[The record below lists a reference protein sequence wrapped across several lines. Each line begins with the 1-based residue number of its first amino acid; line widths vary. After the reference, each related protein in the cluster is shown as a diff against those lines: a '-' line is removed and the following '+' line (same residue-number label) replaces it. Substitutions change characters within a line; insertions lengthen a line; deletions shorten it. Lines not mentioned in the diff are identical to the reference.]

1 MTLFHTVPLASG
13 LVLAFLGA
21 AQAQPANRPAGKMTT
36 LQMPAIPDPV
46 RVTLDPKTTAL
57 LVLDYVE
64 GICNAQPKCKGGMLP
79 AVTPFMLQ
87 ARKGGPGRGVRHPR
101 AEHVQVAAGG
111 RSNSG

>member
-46 RVTLDPKTTAL
+46 RVTLDPKLCWCSITLKASAMPNRN
-57 LVLDYVE
+57 V
-64 GICNAQPKCKGGMLP
+64 
-79 AVTPFMLQ
+79 
-87 ARKGGPGRGVRHPR
+87 R
-101 AEHVQVAAGG
+101 AECC
-111 RSNSG
+111 RP

>member
-1 MTLFHTVPLASG
+1 MTLYHTVLLTSG
-13 LVLAFLGA
+13 LVLALCGA

-64 GICNAQPKCKGGMLP
+64 GIAMPNRNA
-79 AVTPFMLQ
+79 
-87 ARKGGPGRGVRHPR
+87 R
-101 AEHVQVAAGG
+101 AECC
-111 RSNSG
+111 RP